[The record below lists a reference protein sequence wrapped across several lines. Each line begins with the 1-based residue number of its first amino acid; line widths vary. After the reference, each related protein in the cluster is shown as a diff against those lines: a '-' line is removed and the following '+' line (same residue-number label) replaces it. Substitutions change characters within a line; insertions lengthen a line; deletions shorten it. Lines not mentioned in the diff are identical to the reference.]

1 MDLGSA
7 EVLEDTQA
15 TQMNEKTDF
24 FDTNVLLE
32 SYNDLSSSFR
42 NYVLSHSNEYSVQL
56 AVELQSENTKLKKD
70 KFLLTQQIVKVLEEN
85 RKLSLKDGTE
95 IGKGTEAHEVEMSL
109 WHIDK
114 GNGNNEEIRSLR
126 TELEALGKIVEKQ
139 DSVIKALENE
149 LKVSG
154 EKIRLPGL
162 EVELKNCYVMKANLE
177 DLSGSCKKYREYCK
191 DLKNQLKGFCD
202 EVRILRKVA
211 ADLSSEKLLMGKIQE
226 SLIYENTSLTK
237 ILKDYENLSLTQIQ
251 NHYTSDLTNLIQTYS
266 KEILNLNQAN
276 FKLSSENQDLETKLL
291 SLATQ
296 SSKKT
301 DEFSQNLQEKQ
312 QIFTSQ
318 QEKLKNL
325 QKELNE
331 EKSANLEL
339 KSNLETSQKEC
350 EELQKNCKR
359 TKNELESVKTVL
371 GKRIDQLDKTVLLKS
386 QEIEKLHS
394 TSQST
399 LEKLIVLLH
408 QFTKQSGNL
417 SST

>member
-1 MDLGSA
+1 
-7 EVLEDTQA
+7 
-15 TQMNEKTDF
+15 
-24 FDTNVLLE
+24 
-32 SYNDLSSSFR
+32 
-42 NYVLSHSNEYSVQL
+42 
-56 AVELQSENTKLKKD
+56 
-70 KFLLTQQIVKVLEEN
+70 
-85 RKLSLKDGTE
+85 
-95 IGKGTEAHEVEMSL
+95 
-109 WHIDK
+109 
-114 GNGNNEEIRSLR
+114 
-126 TELEALGKIVEKQ
+126 
-139 DSVIKALENE
+139 
-149 LKVSG
+149 
-154 EKIRLPGL
+154 
-162 EVELKNCYVMKANLE
+162 
-177 DLSGSCKKYREYCK
+177 
-191 DLKNQLKGFCD
+191 LKNQLKGFCD